1 MAVGEARPPSVPL
14 PKIQVPRIALAVL
27 DRPRLLAALGWSTDD
42 PAAVPTGEAGEVV
55 EVSAPAGYGKTTLLA
70 AHAQALRAR
79 QRPVGWVTCDRF
91 DADPVQLWAAV
102 LATLSVGLVRSTAD
116 PAAARALGGL
126 SPPRTLD
133 PAFLA
138 EFAEAVDAVGEPVT
152 LVLDDVHVLTGE
164 TVRDDLAELVRN
176 LPEQLRLV
184 LGSRHRPGPLLHRV
198 RLAGRLREI
207 GAADLAFTRE
217 EIGRLLRDQQ
227 VELGGADLDTL
238 WRRTEGWPAAVR
250 LAGLALA
257 VEPDPA
263 GFVARFAGDDRAI
276 ADYLVSEILS
286 RQPEH
291 VQRFLLDTCVAE
303 ELTVE
308 LAAALSGR
316 ADAGALLDG
325 LERANALVNR
335 LGRLGTWYRYH
346 ALLRTFLLGELRS
359 RDLGAARERHARAAR
374 WFADAGRPGPAL
386 EHAVAAADD
395 VTARDLLA
403 GHGLTLLLSGQA
415 QLIARVLAT
424 APPAV
429 LDDPDVAL
437 LGAIAALQSGDV
449 ASADRTLARFR
460 TLPAGTGDRT
470 RRLRDSALLYRA
482 RLRADLDVLGDA
494 RVRAGPSA
502 TDGGDIDADL
512 LFLLNRATLRVPAGD
527 EPGAMADALAALE
540 LGRRYGR
547 DHVTLDCLNLL
558 SGICTGAGDLPAAR
572 RWAQEAIAFAGE
584 RGWGSSARLAYSH
597 VILAWAAYQELDL
610 ETASRE
616 APVAVALLQHAV
628 EPEIDGAARSGE
640 AIIAFDRPP
649 ERRAALRRLR
659 QLWDHLP
666 GAHPSPHLTAFA
678 ALAEVHMSLALG
690 ERARAGEVVARV
702 ARLLGGTG
710 DADVLRAL
718 PLLERSRYEQA
729 RAAVAPALSGAR
741 ATTVTTVEVT
751 AWLVEAVATAHAGMS
766 EAAHR
771 AVLRALAI
779 AGPRRVMRPFYD
791 LGPRLREL
799 LLATIGRAG
808 PAEPFLAEL
817 LGAWAAA
824 RRWQDR
830 VQGTAPSAGEGARDG
845 RGLRSPLTA
854 REVELLHDLPSM
866 LTVEEIAAQHV
877 VSVNTVKTHLRS
889 LYRKLGVTTRR
900 DAVAAAR
907 RMYLA

>member
-1 MAVGEARPPSVPL
+1 M
-14 PKIQVPRIALAVL
+14 PKIQVPRIATTVL
-27 DRPRLLAALGWSTDD
+27 DRPRLMAALGWSADD
-42 PAAVPTGEAGEVV
+42 PDGPPGEPGEVV
-55 EVSAPAGYGKTTLLA
+55 AVSAPAGYGKTTLLA
-70 AHAQALRAR
+70 ARAQALRAR
-79 QRPVGWVTCDRF
+79 RRPVGWVTCDRF

-102 LATLSVGLVRSTAD
+102 LATLAVGLERSTAD

-126 SPPRTLD
+126 SPPPALD
-133 PAFLA
+133 PPFLA

-164 TVRDDLAELVRN
+164 TIRGDLAELVRN

-184 LGSRHRPGPLLHRV
+184 LGSRRRPGPLLQRV
-198 RLAGRLREI
+198 RLAGRLREV
-207 GAADLAFTRE
+207 GAGDLAFTRE
-217 EIGRLLRDQQ
+217 EIGRLLRDQRA
-227 VELGGADLDTL
+227 ELGEADLDTL
-238 WRRTEGWPAAVR
+238 WHRTEGWPAAVR

-257 VEPDPA
+257 GEPDPS
-263 GFVARFAGDDRAI
+263 GFVARFAGDDTAI

-291 VQRFLLDTCVAE
+291 VHRFLLDTSVAE

-346 ALLRTFLLGELRS
+346 ALLRTFLVGELHR
-359 RDLGAARERHARAAR
+359 RDLVAARERHARAAR
-374 WFADAGRPGPAL
+374 WFADAGQPGPAL
-386 EHAVAAADD
+386 EHAVAAHDD
-395 VTARDLLA
+395 AAVRDLLA

-429 LDDPDVAL
+429 LGDPDVAL
-437 LGAIAALQSGDV
+437 LGAITALQAGDLEG
-449 ASADRTLARFR
+449 ADRTLARFR
-460 TLPAGTGDRT
+460 TLPEGAGDRT
-470 RRLRDSALLYRA
+470 RRLRSSALLYRA
-482 RLRADLDVLGDA
+482 RLRADLDVLRDG
-494 RVRAGPSA
+494 RVVAGPSA
-502 TDGGDIDADL
+502 ADGGDIDADL

-527 EPGAMADALAALE
+527 EPGAMADALAALD

-547 DHVTLDCLNLL
+547 DHVVLDCLNLL
-558 SGICTGAGDLPAAR
+558 SGVCTGTGDLPAAR
-572 RWAQEAIAFAGE
+572 RWAQEAIEFAGE
-584 RGWGSSARLAYSH
+584 RGWGSSPRLAYSH
-597 VILAWAAYQELDL
+597 VILAWAAYQALDL

-616 APVAVALLQHAV
+616 APAAVALLQQAV

-640 AIIAFDRPP
+640 AIIAFDRPH
-649 ERRAALRRLR
+649 ERRAALRRLER
-659 QLWDHLP
+659 LWERLP
-666 GAHPSPHLTAFA
+666 ESHPSPHLTAFA
-678 ALAEVHMSLALG
+678 GLAEVHMSLALG
-690 ERARAGEVVARV
+690 ERGRAAEVVTRVARV
-702 ARLLGGTG
+702 LGGTG

-718 PLLERSRYEQA
+718 TLLDRGRHDQA
-729 RAAVAPALSGAR
+729 RAAVAPVLSGAR
-741 ATTVTTVEVT
+741 ATTVVPVEVT
-751 AWLVEAVATAHAGMS
+751 AWLVEAVAAGHAGMS
-766 EAAHR
+766 ETAHR
-771 AVLRALAI
+771 AVLRALVI
-779 AGPRRVMRPFYD
+779 GGSRRVLRPFYD
-791 LGPRLREL
+791 LGPPLREL
-799 LLATIGRAG
+799 LLAAIGRAG

-830 VQGTAPSAGEGARDG
+830 AEGATAPAGEGI
-845 RGLRSPLTA
+845 RGGPVLLSPLTA

-889 LYRKLGVTTRR
+889 LYRKLGVATRR